1 MQAFK
6 NLVFSKFTY
15 CQNQLKVSPEEPFE
29 LIYAL
34 FEHEYLGFLFES
46 FVIQLNDKGAL
57 TYSHQNI
64 SSKNAKEF
72 SSQLDEDDYKIIQLI
87 DEIQQDKVANKFQR
101 KKQKPE
107 EFFLKTYD
115 KKVGDKLLQQE
126 IEGYIE
132 RRRSQILARINGK
145 RLFEMGKDGEPTW
158 KEIEIVEEK
167 ATILFHFRK
176 NEDNTHYFPT
186 IKLEGQ
192 KVEFLNNESYL
203 LCKDPAWLVSGDRL
217 FTFQKPVSGGKLKPF
232 LKKKFIL
239 IPKDIEETY
248 YQKFVAPLISEFD
261 VYAKGFDIK
270 THKPTPT
277 PKLAVSEL
285 KASQPTTLFD
295 TNDSVQA
302 GTDKLLFELSFN
314 YGKYDFNAD
323 KLNRVSVSME
333 KQNENYVFHRV
344 TRDHDSEKSIIQQL
358 AESGLALRN
367 SRITLPKTKAF
378 DWLGRNSTLL
388 QSFIIEQNHQEKKFF
403 LGETSIDFEVSE
415 GVDWFDLK
423 AKIKFGEFEIPFN
436 EVRKC
441 ILQGKTEIKLP
452 NGEVGVIPESWILR
466 YKDLLAFSNQTEE
479 GITLNKIHISLVQ
492 ELKEGSYAKVTMDRK
507 LERLL
512 SFDKIEEYETPNGFR
527 GDLRPYQLAGY
538 NWLRFLEEYNFGG
551 CLADD
556 MGLGK
561 TVQALSLLQHQKNE
575 HEESTSLLI
584 MPTSLLY
591 NWEMEA
597 RKFAPTLKI
606 LNYTGI
612 NRVKNSTQFGKYN
625 LVITSYG
632 TTRADAEILSQFYFN
647 YIILDES
654 QAIKNPDSLISKKV
668 RLLKSRRR
676 LILTGTPIENSTLD
690 LWSQMS
696 FINPGLLGNESY
708 FKKEYLKPIEKHQDE
723 AKTQKLNSI
732 IKPFLLRREKGQV
745 ADDLPEK
752 VVKIQYCTM
761 TEDQKAVYEKEKNA
775 FRSKIMDLIEADGLS
790 KSHMILLQGLT
801 QLRQV
806 ANHPKM
812 VNPEYDGDSGKM
824 EDITHMIENTISK
837 GHKVLIFSQFV
848 KHLKI
853 MGDYLESQGTLFS
866 YLDGATKNRQEQVER
881 FQNDESV
888 RLFLISLKAGGT
900 GLNLTKAEYVF
911 LLDPWWNPAVE
922 AQAIDRAH
930 RIGQVN
936 KVFAYKFVSKDTIEE
951 KIIKLQEHK
960 QKLASDLITVEESFV
975 KSLSQSDI
983 HQLFD

>member
-1 MQAFK
+1 M
-6 NLVFSKFTY
+6 
-15 CQNQLKVSPEEPFE
+15 
-29 LIYAL
+29 
-34 FEHEYLGFLFES
+34 
-46 FVIQLNDKGAL
+46 
-57 TYSHQNI
+57 
-64 SSKNAKEF
+64 
-72 SSQLDEDDYKIIQLI
+72 
-87 DEIQQDKVANKFQR
+87 DEIQQDMVANKFQK

-115 KKVGDKLLQQE
+115 KQVGDELLQRE
-126 IEGYIE
+126 IDAYVE
-132 RRRSQILARINGK
+132 RRRSQILSKISGK
-145 RLFEMGKDGEPTW
+145 RLFEMGKDGEPAW
-158 KEIEIVEEK
+158 KEIEIIEEK

-186 IKLEGQ
+186 IKLGGE
-192 KVEFLNNESYL
+192 KVDFLNNGSYL
-203 LCKDPAWLVSGDRL
+203 LCKDPAWMVSGDRL
-217 FTFQKPVSGGKLKPF
+217 FTFEKLVSGGKLKPF

-248 YQKFVAPLISEFD
+248 YKKFVAPLISEFD
-261 VYAKGFDIK
+261 VYAKGFDIQ
-270 THKPTPT
+270 THKPNPT
-277 PKLAVSEL
+277 PKFTVSEL

-295 TNDSVQA
+295 EDQ
-302 GTDKLLFELSFN
+302 GTEAQGGDKLLLELSFN
-314 YGKYDFNAD
+314 YGRYDFNAD
-323 KLNRVSVSME
+323 KLSRVSVSME
-333 KQNENYVFHRV
+333 RVEDHYVFHRI
-344 TRDHDSEKSIIQQL
+344 TRDHNSEKAIIQKL
-358 AESGLALRN
+358 IENGLPLRN

-378 DWLGRNSTLL
+378 DWLGTNSELL
-388 QSFIIEQNHQEKKFF
+388 RDFVIKQNQAGKKFF
-403 LGETSIDFEVSE
+403 LGESSIDLEVSE

-423 AKIKFGEFEIPFN
+423 AKIKFGDFEIPFN

-441 ILQGKTEIKLP
+441 ILKGQTEVKLP
-452 NGEVGVIPESWILR
+452 NGEIGVIPESWILR
-466 YKDLLAFSNQTEE
+466 YKDLFAFSNQTED
-479 GITLNKIHISLVQ
+479 GITLNKIHVSLIQ
-492 ELKEGSYAKVTMDRK
+492 ELKEGEYAKVTMDRK

-512 SFDKIEEYETPNGFR
+512 SFDKIEEYETPCGFK

-538 NWLRFLEEYNFGG
+538 NWLRFLDEYNFGG

-561 TVQALSLLQHQKNE
+561 TVQALAMLQHQKNE
-575 HEESTSLLI
+575 NEGSTNLLV

-597 RKFAPTLKI
+597 KKFAPKLKI
-606 LNYTGI
+606 LNYTGV
-612 NRVKNSTQFGKYN
+612 NRVKSSAQFSKYD

-632 TTRADAEILSQFYFN
+632 TTRVDAEILGEFYFN
-647 YIILDES
+647 YILLDES
-654 QAIKNPDSLISKKV
+654 QAIKNPDSLISKKI
-668 RLLKSRRR
+668 RLLKSRRK

-696 FINPGLLGNESY
+696 FINPGLLGNEAY
-708 FKKEYLKPIEKHQDE
+708 FKKEYLKPIEKRQDE
-723 AKTQKLNSI
+723 LKTQKLNSI

-752 VVKIQYCTM
+752 VVSVHYSSM
-761 TEDQKAVYEKEKNA
+761 SEDQKAVYEEEKNA
-775 FRSKIMDLIEADGLS
+775 FRSKIMDVIETDGLA

-801 QLRQV
+801 QLRQI

-812 VNPEYDGDSGKM
+812 VNPAYEGGSGKL

-848 KHLKI
+848 KHLQI
-853 MGDYLESQGTLFS
+853 VSDYLNSQSIPFS
-866 YLDGATKNRQEQVER
+866 YLDGTTKNRQQQVAQ

-930 RIGQVN
+930 RIGQLK

-951 KIIKLQEHK
+951 KIIKLQQHK

-975 KSLSQSDI
+975 KSLSQGDI